1 MSNEIPPDSLPKM
14 SRQELEDYARALRVE
29 VEKLTLF
36 VRKVSELATDQTTSP
51 AQCALALEATDLLN
65 N

>member
-1 MSNEIPPDSLPKM
+1 M